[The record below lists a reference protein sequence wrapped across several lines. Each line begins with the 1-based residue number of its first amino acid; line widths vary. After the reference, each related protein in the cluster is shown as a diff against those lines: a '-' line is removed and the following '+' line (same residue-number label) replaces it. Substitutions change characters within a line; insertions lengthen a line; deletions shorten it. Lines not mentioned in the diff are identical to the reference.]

1 MFVLSIFLSLFCWF
15 VYWKFYFF
23 ALYKY
28 LLTSQKRKVKQKKKL
43 LQKASQNCLSIKAIF
58 ERNEP
63 STSSHTDRHSPDL
76 ENDSQI
82 SPEIIQLER
91 TSNYDHHD
99 NVRNENNR
107 ERIKSSKYRNVS
119 FNGIPGKSQPKYIDF
134 PKILSAKSSRSFISK
149 CYN

>member
-1 MFVLSIFLSLFCWF
+1 MLVCILKILL
-15 VYWKFYFF
+15 F

-28 LLTSQKRKVKQKKKL
+28 LLISQNRKEKQKKKL
-43 LQKASQNCLSIKAIF
+43 LQKASQDCLSIKAIF

-76 ENDSQI
+76 ENDSQV

-99 NVRNENNR
+99 NLRNENNR
-107 ERIKSSKYRNVS
+107 ERSKVQNIGMFLLTEFQRKVSLNV
-119 FNGIPGKSQPKYIDF
+119 
-134 PKILSAKSSRSFISK
+134 
-149 CYN
+149 